1 VTTGVVFIQGGG
13 AGAHQE
19 DAQLARSL
27 ERNLGD
33 DFSVDFPRMPPEDE
47 PDYARWRPVIG
58 RAIARATGPVVLV
71 GHSVGGYLLIKYLV
85 SEGATS
91 PIPAVCIIAAPFPG
105 GNPAWSFDGFELP
118 DDFAERLPRDAP
130 VLRYTSEDDEIVP
143 FCAPRSLR
151 RSNPPRDHA
160 LDIGMASARRRSASG
175 RRRHSQDR
183 RRVCVL
189 LWRWRSTAQA
199 RVSIV

>member
-19 DAQLARSL
+19 DSQLAGSL

-33 DFSVDFPRMPPEDE
+33 DFSVDFPKMPQEDE
-47 PDYARWRPVIG
+47 PDYERWRPVIG
-58 RAIARATGPVVLV
+58 RALARTTGPVVLV

-91 PIPAVCIIAAPFPG
+91 PIAAVCIIAAPFPG
-105 GNPAWSFDGFELP
+105 GDPAWSIDGFKLP

-130 VLRYTSEDDEIVP
+130 VLLYASEDDDIVP
-143 FCAPRSLR
+143 FAH
-151 RSNPPRDHA
+151 RDLYAAAIPHA
-160 LDIGMASARRRSASG
+160 IT
-175 RRRHSQDR
+175 
-183 RRVCVL
+183 
-189 LWRWRSTAQA
+189 RSTSGGHQLAGDL
-199 RVSIV
+199 RVVADDIRRIVAE